1 MFLWGASPHDVASVG
16 GVAPPV
22 VSGGE
27 FRQHLA
33 PTLPPLGEFQTPARR
48 TSSPRSHRSSVDV
61 ARCECLAVDVAR
73 RCCSAVDVAWPCCS
87 AVDVTRLFGLA
98 VGSFAPPTCLAPA
111 SHSLHMPRLDPRSPY
126 LPRLGPRFPPLA
138 LLLLLAPPPVPRS
151 ASRSPHRPLYVPSSS
166 SGLIAGP
173 DFLGRAKNPT
183 TYIEALQL
191 YKKLPSL
198 LRKRENDAV
207 PVKVWLYPL
216 AQLGEKAATLKRE
229 IHKTLVTKTESLL
242 EDLGNA
248 ETQCN
253 DLITNTT
260 VNDFQDVRRRL
271 KTFQDFLEVY
281 KVMFLKSL
289 HRLIPAI
296 RGGTEQEQ
304 ALTDIIAIH
313 QKSPFRSEKLNQ
325 WLEYSQSECQSPI
338 PPILESPSV
347 FIKKGKWRTAHFS
360 LCPNHLHPQ
369 VDVRDRN
376 IILKLQKSPTGSTE
390 RFRVEYRTI
399 QATDSAGDVEK
410 WEVKETPDAQENFT
424 LTDIKPP
431 NQYWVRYRAISEV
444 GVGEVSD
451 NVLFLCQGKL
461 KFSVGQNW

>member
-1 MFLWGASPHDVASVG
+1 M
-16 GVAPPV
+16 
-22 VSGGE
+22 SGKISCTFYGDYE
-27 FRQHLA
+27 LEQ
-33 PTLPPLGEFQTPARR
+33 
-48 TSSPRSHRSSVDV
+48 
-61 ARCECLAVDVAR
+61 
-73 RCCSAVDVAWPCCS
+73 
-87 AVDVTRLFGLA
+87 
-98 VGSFAPPTCLAPA
+98 
-111 SHSLHMPRLDPRSPY
+111 
-126 LPRLGPRFPPLA
+126 
-138 LLLLLAPPPVPRS
+138 
-151 ASRSPHRPLYVPSSS
+151 
-166 SGLIAGP
+166 
-173 DFLGRAKNPT
+173 NPT

-325 WLEYSQSECQSPI
+325 WLEYSQSE
-338 PPILESPSV
+338 
-347 FIKKGKWRTAHFS
+347 
-360 LCPNHLHPQ
+360 

>member
-325 WLEYSQSECQSPI
+325 WLEYSQSE
-338 PPILESPSV
+338 
-347 FIKKGKWRTAHFS
+347 
-360 LCPNHLHPQ
+360 